1 MSFKHMAWAMEV
13 RVGDPLAKLLLV
25 ALADRADKETGQC
38 WPSLSRLCED
48 TEMSKASVTRRLF
61 YLEQRGFIHRTQRD
75 QSSTLYTLSLTEPT
89 LSLTETPPCL
99 SQRHEP
105 ISNNLSENQDIMFED
120 FWRVYPKKVGKGQ
133 ARIAFRSALKKA
145 TKDELI
151 SAAQAFAQQHAA
163 TDKQFIPHASTW
175 LNGERWLDEASTTS
189 WGDL

>member
-75 QSSTLYTLSLTEPT
+75 QSSTLYTLSPTEPT

-105 ISNNLSENQDIMFED
+105 ISKNLSENQDIMFED
-120 FWRVYPKKVGKGQ
+120 FWQVYPKKVGKGQ

-151 SAAQAFAQQHAA
+151 AAAQAFAQQHAA

-175 LNGERWLDEASTTS
+175 LNGERWLDESSQSS

>member
-25 ALADRADKETGQC
+25 ALADRADKERGQC

-48 TEMSKASVTRRLF
+48 TEMSKASVTRRLS
-61 YLEQRGFIHRTQRD
+61 YLEQQGFVHRTQRD
-75 QSSTLYTLSLTEPT
+75 QSSTLYTLPLTEPT
-89 LSLTETPPCL
+89 MSLTETPPCL
-99 SQRHEP
+99 SQRHKP

-120 FWRVYPKKVGKGQ
+120 FWQVYPKKVGKGQ
-133 ARIAFRSALKKA
+133 ARIAFRSAIKKA

-151 SAAQAFAQQHAA
+151 SSAQAFAQQHAA
-163 TDKQFIPHASTW
+163 TDKQFVPHASTW
-175 LNGERWLDEASTTS
+175 LNGERWLDESNQSS

>member
-25 ALADRADKETGQC
+25 ALADRADKERGQC

-48 TEMSKASVTRRLF
+48 TEMSKASVTRRLS
-61 YLEQRGFIHRTQRD
+61 YLEQQGFVHRTQRD
-75 QSSTLYTLSLTEPT
+75 QSSTLYTLPLTEPT
-89 LSLTETPPCL
+89 MSLTETPPCL
-99 SQRHEP
+99 SQRHKP

-120 FWRVYPKKVGKGQ
+120 FWQVYPKKVGKGQ
-133 ARIAFRSALKKA
+133 ARIAFRSAIKKA

-151 SAAQAFAQQHAA
+151 SSAQVFAQQHAA
-163 TDKQFIPHASTW
+163 TDKQFVPHASTW
-175 LNGERWLDEASTTS
+175 LNGERWLDESNQSS

>member
-25 ALADRADKETGQC
+25 ALADRADKERGQC

-48 TEMSKASVTRRLF
+48 TEMSKASVTRRLS
-61 YLEQRGFIHRTQRD
+61 YLEQRGFVHRTQRD
-75 QSSTLYTLSLTEPT
+75 QSSTLYTLPLTELT
-89 LSLTETPPCL
+89 MSLTETPPCL
-99 SQRHEP
+99 SQRHKP

-120 FWRVYPKKVGKGQ
+120 FWQVYPKKVGKGQ
-133 ARIAFRSALKKA
+133 ARIAFRSAIKKA

-151 SAAQAFAQQHAA
+151 SSAQAFAQQHAA
-163 TDKQFIPHASTW
+163 TDKQFVPHASTW
-175 LNGERWLDEASTTS
+175 LNGERWLDESNQSS